1 MADMTETVRA
11 YILEEFLPG
20 ASPDELKD
28 TTPLIGG
35 GIIDSIGMLRF
46 VGFLEERFDIEIQAH
61 EINDVNFESVAG
73 IVGFVGSKL

>member
-1 MADMTETVRA
+1 MADMTEAVRA
-11 YILEEFLPG
+11 YIMEEFLPG

-28 TTPLIGG
+28 NTLLIGG
-35 GIIDSIGMLRF
+35 GIIDSIGILRF

-73 IVGFVGSKL
+73 IVSFVSSKL